1 MKAKKQV
8 HEKKAPVHMMVD
20 QPLLLRKNI
29 LSTAIDV
36 TKLLKEYEE
45 FVALKNRKMKTLR
58 LLQREMKTLKS
69 LSNEFNHDH
78 FPNVPH
84 ELPHQK
90 VERHAPN
97 KEEVMNKISVKE
109 LKETLKP
116 HKEHKPH
123 LTELDRLN
131 QELQD
136 VESKLGQL

>member
-1 MKAKKQV
+1 MKAKKHI
-8 HEKKAPVHMMVD
+8 HEKKEPVHMMID

-29 LSTAIDV
+29 LSCAIDV

-45 FVALKNRKMKTLR
+45 FMALKNRKMKTLK

-69 LSNEFNHDH
+69 LSNEFNENH

-90 VERHAPN
+90 IERHTEPKQEA
-97 KEEVMNKISVKE
+97 ISIKE

-131 QELQD
+131 QELRD
-136 VESKLGQL
+136 VESKLNTL

>member
-69 LSNEFNHDH
+69 LSNEFNENH

-90 VERHAPN
+90 VERHTEPKREA
-97 KEEVMNKISVKE
+97 ISVKE

-136 VESKLGQL
+136 VESKLNSL

>member
-1 MKAKKQV
+1 MKAKKHI
-8 HEKKAPVHMMVD
+8 HEKKAPIHMMVD

-29 LSTAIDV
+29 LSCAIDV

-45 FVALKNRKMKTLR
+45 FIALKNRKIKTLK
-58 LLQREMKTLKS
+58 LLQREMKSLKTLSK
-69 LSNEFNHDH
+69 EFNENH

-90 VERHAPN
+90 VERHPT
-97 KEEVMNKISVKE
+97 KEEPMNKISIKE

-123 LTELDRLN
+123 LSELDRLN
-131 QELQD
+131 QELRD